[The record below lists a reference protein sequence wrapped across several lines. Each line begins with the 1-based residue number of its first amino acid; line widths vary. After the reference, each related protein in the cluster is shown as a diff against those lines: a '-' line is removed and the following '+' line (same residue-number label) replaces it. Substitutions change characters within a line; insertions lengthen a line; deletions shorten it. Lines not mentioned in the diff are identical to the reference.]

1 MALRSGWGVG
11 RIEGLLRD
19 PGDEMSKTLAATQH
33 TTATDGESACEG
45 RVELSADDADL
56 VLVVEQAREGDATA
70 WETLVTRFGGLVA
83 AIARQCRLSD
93 ADIAEVCQTTW
104 LRLVENLDRIEQPE
118 RLGAWLATT
127 SRRESLR
134 IATQRVVVSANDF
147 VHLVVDEK
155 ADPLDAALLREEQER
170 AIRLATGRL
179 SPRCQRLLG
188 LLMGDDDLPY
198 RQIAEQLRM
207 PIGSIGP
214 TRGRCLDHLRDIL
227 TEMEA
232 PDNA

>member
-1 MALRSGWGVG
+1 VTLRSGWGVD
-11 RIEGLLRD
+11 RLEGLDRD
-19 PGDEMSKTLAATQH
+19 PGDEMSRVLATQR
-33 TTATDGESACEG
+33 TTEADSECAGNQKTT
-45 RVELSADDADL
+45 LSPDDADL
-56 VLVVEQAREGDATA
+56 VLVVARARDGEAVA
-70 WETLVTRFGGLVA
+70 WETLITRFGGLVA

-155 ADPLDAALLREEQER
+155 ADPLDAALLRQEQEH
-170 AIRLATGRL
+170 AIRLAAERL

-188 LLMGDDDLPY
+188 LLMGNDDLPY
-198 RQIAEQLRM
+198 KQIAEQLHM

-214 TRGRCLDHLRDIL
+214 TRGRCLDHLREIL
-227 TEMEA
+227 SEMEA
-232 PDNA
+232 PDRG